1 MVRYL
6 LVLLFMLPIVG
17 NAQYAVST
25 SFADGDVLVKSDKDF
40 RTDGMLRATAT
51 FALGKPFSYNILMP
65 YIKGELEYQ
74 FEERWS
80 VRGEVYYQAG
90 EMGSSARMF
99 THYHSAFTGVSYH
112 FMKNNHFD
120 PYAGL
125 QVGALWSEMTNE
137 VAAMVILDHELQ
149 RSSVDAV
156 ISPIIGVNYYANNY
170 FHVFANVRYLY
181 GNRAAAYARQNL
193 SELRISFGLGF
204 NINVKRKR

>member
-1 MVRYL
+1 MVRFI
-6 LVLLFMLPIVG
+6 LVLLFMVPVFA
-17 NAQYAVST
+17 NAQYTAST
-25 SFADGDVLVKSDKDF
+25 AFAQDDILVKDDKDF
-40 RTDGMLRATAT
+40 RTDGILRATAT

-125 QVGALWSEMTNE
+125 QVGAVWSELTPN
-137 VAAMVILDHELQ
+137 VASTVILDYELQ

-156 ISPIIGVNYYANNY
+156 ISPIIGFNYYANNY